1 MFTGII
7 KEVGM
12 LMRKLEKSDGNF
24 ELEIESKTIKPTLG
38 CSIAVNGI
46 CLTVSKITSV
56 GFIADAIPE
65 TMDRTN
71 LKYNS
76 RGSKLNLEPSVKV
89 GDSLDGHFV
98 TGHVD
103 DIGIVNRISESNS
116 SDGITTAIKIN
127 KKISPFIAEKGSI
140 TVNGVSLTVSKRN
153 KDTFEVALI
162 PFTYKNTNLC
172 HLKPEDKV
180 NIEIDILARYCLN
193 KYL

>member
-1 MFTGII
+1 
-7 KEVGM
+7 M
-12 LMRKLEKSDGNF
+12 LTRRLEKSDGNI
-24 ELEIESKTIKPTLG
+24 ELEIKSKTIKPMLG

-46 CLTVSKITSV
+46 CLTVSKITSE

-65 TMDRTN
+65 TMNRTN
-71 LKYNS
+71 LKYIS
-76 RGSKLNLEPSVKV
+76 RGSELNLEPSVKV

-98 TGHVD
+98 TGHID
-103 DIGIVNRISESNS
+103 DVGTVKKISESNS
-116 SDGITTAIKIN
+116 TDGITMTIKIN
-127 KKISPFIAEKGSI
+127 KKLSLFIAEKGSI

-153 KDTFEVALI
+153 KDTFIVALI

-172 HLKPEDKV
+172 DLKPEDKV